1 MAEDLTSETTKP
13 MDLAGSTKQDKRSL
27 GILVP
32 QRKDTTIASPCIDIC
47 YYTKEGICEGCFRN
61 QEEIINWWAWDAPR
75 KIQALRDIQIR
86 KKGGSE
92 FEKLGTLLKEV
103 D

>member
-1 MAEDLTSETTKP
+1 

-47 YYTKEGICEGCFRN
+47 SYSPDLSEGEDLCIGCFRN
-61 QEEIINWWAWDAPR
+61 KEELINWWAWDAPR
-75 KIQALRDIQIR
+75 KLQALKDIEKR
-86 KKGGSE
+86 KE
-92 FEKLGTLLKEV
+92 NLF
-103 D
+103 